1 MFVYSVISISTNL
14 NVDTFSSYT
23 TCGAWHSIFISK
35 IRFNEKNSPEH
46 PGFTANKPH
55 LRDAEFN
62 KQGLRMETE
71 RAATQN
77 STYDVWR
84 NLSKAEVSKAGNFLT
99 AEATASPSFTA
110 SSWLDA

>member
-1 MFVYSVISISTNL
+1 
-14 NVDTFSSYT
+14 
-23 TCGAWHSIFISK
+23 
-35 IRFNEKNSPEH
+35 
-46 PGFTANKPH
+46 
-55 LRDAEFN
+55 
-62 KQGLRMETE
+62 METE

-99 AEATASPSFTA
+99 AEATANPSFTA

>member
-62 KQGLRMETE
+62 KQDCAWKLKGPQLK
-71 RAATQN
+71 TQLMMFGEIYPRQKYPKQGT
-77 STYDVWR
+77 S
-84 NLSKAEVSKAGNFLT
+84 
-99 AEATASPSFTA
+99 
-110 SSWLDA
+110 